1 MRKIKEISML
11 TGWSDAYIRFLNT
24 EIRRAGYNLI
34 GTHEGMCL
42 SDSLADRHYQVEKM
56 LKQARDM
63 EKTAEMMLKGEHQEL
78 SEDAAALLAL
88 YPHKSIRSYEI
99 PEQTQFDF
107 IEVRDGKIV

>member
-1 MRKIKEISML
+1 
-11 TGWSDAYIRFLNT
+11 
-24 EIRRAGYNLI
+24 
-34 GTHEGMCL
+34 
-42 SDSLADRHYQVEKM
+42 
-56 LKQARDM
+56 M
-63 EKTAEMMLKGEHQEL
+63 EKTAELMLKGEHQEL